1 MLIIDQSH
9 EILAMHIDPELIE
22 LAGRTCYRSES
33 KSECSIPPEEFV
45 WPVSCPPE
53 SRAFG
58 GEPQCTAKCPH
69 HSSNQFVAMLM
80 RRGHESVLE
89 HSLLT
94 VRFITNRGVTHEIV
108 RHRLASFSQEST
120 RYVNYEKKGVV
131 FIRPSWAKADVI
143 GSWPLDTD
151 EWSSSRLAPFNQLH
165 SSGFYPEWHWLFAMN
180 YAEEAYLD
188 LLRNGLRPEQARGV
202 LPNDLKTE
210 IVVSANAREWRHIF
224 KLRTAK
230 AAHPDMRALMIPLL
244 RELQQSKA
252 AVLFNDIEVKE

>member
-9 EILAMHIDPELIE
+9 EILAMHIDPALIE
-22 LAGRTCYRSES
+22 LAGRTCYRSGD
-33 KSECSIPPEEFV
+33 KIGCALTPEEFH
-45 WPVSCPPE
+45 PE
-53 SRAFG
+53 ICAAHDCWNDETG
-58 GEPQCTAKCPH
+58 GVCHCSSKCPH
-69 HSSNQFVAMLM
+69 HSSNNFVAMLM
-80 RRGHESVLE
+80 RRGHDSVLE

-108 RHRLASFSQEST
+108 RHRLASFSMEST

-131 FIRPSWAKADVI
+131 FIRPEWGSHLLLNDWDGWAPGQVI
-143 GSWPLDTD
+143 PNMNIQSYVWL
-151 EWSSSRLAPFNQLH
+151 SSMHDCGRNYLRLL
-165 SSGFYPEWHWLFAMN
+165 EL
-180 YAEEAYLD
+180 
-188 LLRNGLRPEQARGV
+188 GLRPEQARGV

-244 RELQQSKA
+244 WELQGGEA

>member
-9 EILAMHIDPELIE
+9 EILAMHIDPALIE
-22 LAGRTCYRSES
+22 LAGRTCYKSES
-33 KSECSIPPEEFV
+33 KGDPEGFV
-45 WPVSCPPE
+45 SMVMG
-53 SRAFG
+53 R
-58 GEPQCTAKCPH
+58 H
-69 HSSNQFVAMLM
+69 HD
-80 RRGHESVLE
+80 SVLE

-94 VRFITNRGVTHEIV
+94 VRFVTNRGVSHEIV

-131 FIRPSWAKADVI
+131 LIRPTWLCPSICGEHWVEELEDGRIHCATFVKM
-143 GSWPLDTD
+143 TD
-151 EWSSSRLAPFNQLH
+151 AVKRDKGFLLWQDAMMMAEVTYLQLLKQ
-165 SSGFYPEWHWLFAMN
+165 GW
-180 YAEEAYLD
+180 
-188 LLRNGLRPEQARGV
+188 RPEQARGV

-244 RELQQSKA
+244 RELQGSSA

>member
-22 LAGRTCYRSES
+22 LAGRTCYRSEDRIGCTLDEDEPAHILCE
-33 KSECSIPPEEFV
+33 KECS
-45 WPVSCPPE
+45 SAC
-53 SRAFG
+53 RY
-58 GEPQCTAKCPH
+58 
-69 HSSNQFVAMLM
+69 HSSHKFVSMIM
-80 RRGHESVLE
+80 GRSHDSVLE

-94 VRFITNRGVTHEIV
+94 VHFITNRGVTHEIV

-131 FIRPSWAKADVI
+131 VIRPPHRDLRLLGEWDTTLRCEVNLWDAI
-143 GSWPLDTD
+143 GQPD
-151 EWSSSRLAPFNQLH
+151 FN
-165 SSGFYPEWHWLFAMN
+165 WLNSMVN
-180 YAEEAYLD
+180 AEHAYLTA
-188 LLRNGLRPEQARGV
+188 LRLGERPEQARGV

-244 RELQQSKA
+244 RELQSGDA
-252 AVLFNDIEVKE
+252 AILFNDIEVKE